1 MIEPKPIKTLL
12 ILLKPWSFK
21 PMLIPLCFRIPEDV
35 FLGMGFKTLLE
46 SSCGDDEFGA
56 IPVDQGDEGPA
67 FGAELFGKPFGFGQF
82 VTFDRYL
89 SRKPTDVLR
98 SRKNIGSMGRP
109 GGTPTAHAV
118 AEIKSINLP
127 K

>member
-1 MIEPKPIKTLL
+1 
-12 ILLKPWSFK
+12 
-21 PMLIPLCFRIPEDV
+21 MLVPLGLRIPEDV

-46 SSCGDDEFGA
+46 SPCRDDEFGA
-56 IPVDQGDEGPA
+56 IPVDHGNEGTA
-67 FGAELFGKPFGFGQF
+67 FDAELFGKPFGFRQF
-82 VTFDRYL
+82 VTFDQFL
-89 SRKPTDVLR
+89 SGKPTDVLR
-98 SRKNIGSMGRP
+98 IHKNVGSVSRP

>member
-1 MIEPKPIKTLL
+1 
-12 ILLKPWSFK
+12 
-21 PMLIPLCFRIPEDV
+21 MLVPLGLRIPEDV

-46 SSCGDDEFGA
+46 SPCRDDEFGA
-56 IPVDQGDEGPA
+56 ISVDQGDEGTA
-67 FGAELFGKPFGFGQF
+67 FDAELFGKPFGFGQF
-82 VTFDRYL
+82 VTFDQFL
-89 SRKPTDVLR
+89 SGKPTDVLR
-98 SRKNIGSMGRP
+98 IRKNIGRVGRP

>member
-1 MIEPKPIKTLL
+1 MLVPL
-12 ILLKPWSFK
+12 SF
-21 PMLIPLCFRIPEDV
+21 PIPEDV
-35 FLGMGFKTLLE
+35 FLRMGFKTLLE
-46 SSCGDDEFGA
+46 SSYRDDEFGA
-56 IPVDQGDEGPA
+56 IPVDQGDEGTA

-82 VTFDRYL
+82 VTFDRFL
-89 SRKPTDVLR
+89 SGKPTDVLR
-98 SRKNIGSMGRP
+98 VRKNIGSVGRP